1 MIQTIYIGINRCY
14 QVFDGFIY
22 FSIKV
27 KSTYP
32 LPKTHPGL
40 LIKVL
45 CSVCIFVLISK
56 LENIKLKQNSTDKT
70 STAAVK
76 FTVGLNENYK
86 NFNAGDGK
94 GPQTR
99 SSSVY
104 K

>member
-1 MIQTIYIGINRCY
+1 MIQTIYIEINRSY
-14 QVFDGFIY
+14 QVFDGCIY

-40 LIKVL
+40 LIIVH
-45 CSVCIFVLISK
+45 CSVFIFVLISK
-56 LENIKLKQNSTDKT
+56 LDNIKLKQNSTDKT

-76 FTVGLNENYK
+76 FTVGLYVNYK
-86 NFNAGDGK
+86 NFNSGDGK
-94 GPQTR
+94 GPQNL